1 MTQDWP
7 RLKGIVGNNRLS
19 RSTGTPEPEGV
30 ILSHEHLDHWGG
42 LDSLLHMVVDV
53 MDQKSVKLG
62 TSSALC
68 AWRSVAMARIAFQ
81 RALAFT
87 R

>member
-1 MTQDWP
+1 MIP
-7 RLKGIVGNNRLS
+7 RLHWHNL
-19 RSTGTPEPEGV
+19 EPEGV
-30 ILSHEHLDHWGG
+30 ILSHEHLDHRGG
-42 LDSLLHMVVDV
+42 LDSILHIWPMLWIR
-53 MDQKSVKLG
+53 SPLNWG